1 MPRIYVGNLA
11 ESVTRD
17 DLRALFSKIG
27 RVGGALVITDK
38 LTGKSRGFG
47 FVEMV
52 EVEDAIN
59 LFGCAYVGIALPD
72 SVLQG
77 EDLLA
82 NPWDT
87 PGAIWTPNPNNGHC
101 VLAVAYDG
109 NGMTVVT
116 WGASKRMSWDFWA
129 ACGDEAYA
137 LDAPAWFDANG
148 RSPSGY
154 SSDDLNADLQAIP
167 SVADPSVEPGNFSPV
182 PPPSPS

>member
-59 LFGCAYVGIALPD
+59 AAVYFRGTELEGRKIHVDPFRPPQERGAQKYH
-72 SVLQG
+72 G
-77 EDLLA
+77 ERKRRA
-82 NPWDT
+82 PVKRT
-87 PGAIWTPNPNNGHC
+87 TSNGT
-101 VLAVAYDG
+101 A
-109 NGMTVVT
+109 
-116 WGASKRMSWDFWA
+116 
-129 ACGDEAYA
+129 
-137 LDAPAWFDANG
+137 
-148 RSPSGY
+148 
-154 SSDDLNADLQAIP
+154 
-167 SVADPSVEPGNFSPV
+167 
-182 PPPSPS
+182 